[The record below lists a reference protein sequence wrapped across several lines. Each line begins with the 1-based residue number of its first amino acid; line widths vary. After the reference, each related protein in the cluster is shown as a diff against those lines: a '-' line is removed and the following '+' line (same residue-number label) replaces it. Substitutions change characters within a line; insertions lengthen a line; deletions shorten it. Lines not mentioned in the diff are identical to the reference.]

1 MKARR
6 STGGAGREVP
16 MKLSRYSARRLQ
28 LLVIPTAA
36 GIGIGAVVA
45 VLISPDPTYRTVLQG
60 MLCGLLIGLSVF
72 YLEYFV
78 LDGIR
83 RLSVGLIILSRTVIY
98 SVSIVVSYIVSDLI
112 VFPVGNLVSDMK
124 NFLAIGFA
132 AAMASILIVTFL
144 INMNRLLGQKAFIRL
159 LVGMYHRPVMENR
172 IFMFI
177 DLSSST
183 ALAEEIGDIAF
194 HSFLNDFFFDA
205 TRPIVECKGEI
216 YKYVGDEIIVS
227 WTMKDGLGDGNC
239 VECFFLIEEAI
250 AAVEGRYRKK
260 YGAVP
265 RFAAGLHCGPAVIG
279 EMGDYKR
286 EVAFLGDA
294 LNTASRIQGECKAR
308 SSRLIISDELLNE
321 LSGAGEAD
329 YAFESLGVIAL
340 RGKKREMELF
350 SASR

>member
-1 MKARR
+1 
-6 STGGAGREVP
+6 
-16 MKLSRYSARRLQ
+16 MKLSRYSTRRLH
-28 LLVIPTAA
+28 LLVIPTIA
-36 GIGIGAVVA
+36 GICIGAAVA
-45 VLISPDPTYRTVLQG
+45 VCISPAPTSLTVLQG

-83 RLSVGLIILSRTVIY
+83 RLSVGLIIVLRTVIY
-98 SVSIVVSYIVSDLI
+98 SVSIVVSYVVSDLAI
-112 VFPVGNLVSDMK
+112 FPVSGLVSDIE

-132 AAMASILIVTFL
+132 AAMASILVVTFL
-144 INMNRLLGQKAFIRL
+144 INVNRLLGQKAFIRL
-159 LVGMYHRPVMENR
+159 MIGLYHQPVIENR

-183 ALAEEIGDIAF
+183 SLAEEIGDIAF

-216 YKYVGDEIIVS
+216 YKYVGDEIIVT
-227 WTMKDGLGDGNC
+227 WKMRDGLRDGNC
-239 VECFFLIEEAI
+239 VECFFLIEDAV
-250 AAVEGRYRKK
+250 AALEDRYREK

-265 RFAAGLHCGPAVIG
+265 RFTAGLHCGAAVIG

-294 LNTASRIQGECKAR
+294 LNTASRIQSECKVR
-308 SSRLIISDELLNE
+308 SRRLIISDDLRNE

-350 SASR
+350 SVTR